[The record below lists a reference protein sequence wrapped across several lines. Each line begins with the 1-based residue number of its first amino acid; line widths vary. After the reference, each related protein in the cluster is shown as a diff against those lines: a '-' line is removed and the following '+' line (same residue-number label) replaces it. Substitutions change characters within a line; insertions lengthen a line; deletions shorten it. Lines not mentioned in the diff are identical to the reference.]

1 MTTIEEKQIH
11 PCRWELTIQ
20 VPAEIMDKE
29 LDATCTKLG
38 QRRRIPGFR
47 PGKAPLKILKNY
59 VSEEARSDTMSDQV
73 RAGYLTGVKEKDL
86 KVVGDPEFSELDW
99 PVGGD
104 LQFKVAVDV
113 RPSIEVTGYRG
124 MNLTRKNDQ
133 VEEED
138 IDRTL
143 EGLQERSVTYETE
156 EARPLAEGDWALVS
170 YRPGNS
176 PDKEWT
182 EGGLLEIDLSSKDG
196 IGAQMVGMEPGQ
208 TRMTKIPV
216 PEGSKPDVEPSE
228 FEVRLQEVKK
238 KILPEIT
245 DEWAQTWG
253 KFQNVEELRKQIKE
267 DISRGK
273 EMEAKR
279 EMARQID
286 EELLKKY
293 NFDLPP
299 GLLDSLTG
307 EYLKELKGYAD
318 QQARPEEE
326 KPTAEE
332 LEKTARKRAEDEL
345 RLHYIMAE
353 IIREEKIEADGAS
366 IAEELGKIA
375 AQRGVSPAEL
385 RKELEESGRI
395 GVIIDRILRSR
406 AIDFLMENAKIKY
419 IN

>member
-20 VPAEIMDKE
+20 VPAEIMEKE
-29 LDATCTKLG
+29 LDAACTKLG

-73 RAGYLTGVKEKDL
+73 RAGYLKGVKEKDL
-86 KVVGDPEFSELDW
+86 KVVGDPEFSELNW

-113 RPSIEVTGYRG
+113 RPVIEVNGYRG
-124 MNLTRKNDQ
+124 ISLTRKDNQ
-133 VEEED
+133 VEEKD
-138 IDRTL
+138 VDLTL
-143 EGLQERSVTYETE
+143 EGLQERSVNYETE
-156 EARPLAEGDWALVS
+156 EARPLVEGDWALVS

-182 EGGLLEIDLSSKDG
+182 EGGLLEIDLSLPDG
-196 IGAQMVGMEPGQ
+196 IGAQMVGLEPGQ
-208 TRMTKIPV
+208 TRVTKIPV
-216 PEGSKPDVEPSE
+216 PEGAKPDVKPDD

-238 KILPEIT
+238 KVLPEIT

-253 KFQNVEELRKQIKE
+253 KFESVEELRKQIKA
-267 DISRGK
+267 DISQGK

-286 EELLKKY
+286 EELLKRY
-293 NFDLPP
+293 SFDLPP
-299 GLLDSLTG
+299 GLLASLTE
-307 EYLKELKGYAD
+307 EYLKELKGYAER
-318 QQARPEEE
+318 QASSGEEN
-326 KPTAEE
+326 PVAED
-332 LEKTARKRAEDEL
+332 LEKTARQRAEDEL

-353 IIREEKIEADGAS
+353 IIREENIEADTAS
-366 IAEELGKIA
+366 IAEELGRLA

-406 AIDFLMENAKIKY
+406 TIDFLIENAKIK